1 MNHTALR
8 AFHRVA
14 TEGSFTRAAAALRV
28 TQPTLSAQVKA
39 LEAEYGAALFVRRA
53 RGIAPTELGR
63 ALLEVTRRLF
73 ALEEQAGEILSAAR
87 ELTIGQLRLG
97 ADSPYHVMPFLA
109 AFRRRHG
116 GIGLQL
122 AIGNG
127 EEVMEDLLT
136 QRVDVA
142 VLADPA
148 EDARLHAV
156 PCGRHRLAAIVP
168 KRHPL
173 AARRRVALVAL
184 ARETVVLREPGSRT
198 RRIFEAALAQAGLA
212 AESAIEIG
220 TREGVR
226 EAVAAG
232 LGIGIVS
239 AAELGHDDR
248 LAALRLE
255 GEGLE
260 TREYVVCLA
269 ERRAL
274 RIVAAFFKVV
284 DEVLRVS
291 PMLPDKRKGD
301 GGMRGIGG

>member
-8 AFHRVA
+8 AFHAVA

-53 RGIAPTELGR
+53 RGIALTELGR
-63 ALLEVTRRLF
+63 SLLEITRRLF
-73 ALEEQAGEILSAAR
+73 ALEEQAGELLSAAR
-87 ELTIGQLRLG
+87 ELTVGQLRLG

-109 AFRRRHG
+109 AFRQRYER
-116 GIGLQL
+116 LDL
-122 AIGNG
+122 RLSIGNG
-127 EEVMEDLLT
+127 EEVLDDLLT
-136 QRVDVA
+136 QRIDIA
-142 VLADPA
+142 VLADPT
-148 EDARLHAV
+148 EDSRLYAV
-156 PCGRHRLAAIVP
+156 PCGRHALVAILP

-173 AARRRVALVAL
+173 ASRRRVGLAAL
-184 ARETVVLREPGSRT
+184 AREKIVLREAGSRT
-198 RRIFEAALAQAGLA
+198 RRIFEAALARAGLA
-212 AESAIEIG
+212 VENAVEIG

-226 EAVAAG
+226 EAIAAG

-274 RIVAAFFKVV
+274 RIIAAFLEVV
-284 DEVLRVS
+284 DELLRR
-291 PMLPDKRKGD
+291 PP
-301 GGMRGIGG
+301 GGG